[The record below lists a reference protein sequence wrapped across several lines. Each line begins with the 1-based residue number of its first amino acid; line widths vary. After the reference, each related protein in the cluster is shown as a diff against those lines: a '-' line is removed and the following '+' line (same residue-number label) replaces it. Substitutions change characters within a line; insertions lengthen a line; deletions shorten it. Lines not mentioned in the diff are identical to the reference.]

1 MKALLLGANGQVGQE
16 LLRALAPLGQ
26 VVATTRG
33 GVLPNGKACEVAD
46 FNQPDSLAL
55 LLQRIRPEVV
65 VNAAAYTAVDRAETP
80 DGRRDAW
87 AINAA
92 GPAALA
98 RIATEYGITLVH
110 VSSDYVFDGSAERPY
125 REDDAVCPIGV
136 YGQSKA
142 AGDIAVTSAPLHYI
156 IRTSWVIGTGNNFV
170 RTMASLAEKG
180 VDPTVVDDQR
190 GRLTFASQIAE
201 LIRHLLAVRPAP
213 GVYNL
218 TSAGDAVTW
227 ADVARR
233 VYQLT
238 GHDPS
243 RVTGVSTEQ
252 YFASAS
258 GPIAPRPRN
267 SELDLTRVRAAGFDP
282 RTGDDLLREYLGS

>member
-1 MKALLLGANGQVGQE
+1 
-16 LLRALAPLGQ
+16 
-26 VVATTRG
+26 
-33 GVLPNGKACEVAD
+33 
-46 FNQPDSLAL
+46 
-55 LLQRIRPEVV
+55 
-65 VNAAAYTAVDRAETP
+65 
-80 DGRRDAW
+80 
-87 AINAA
+87 
-92 GPAALA
+92 
-98 RIATEYGITLVH
+98 
-110 VSSDYVFDGSAERPY
+110 
-125 REDDAVCPIGV
+125 
-136 YGQSKA
+136 
-142 AGDIAVTSAPLHYI
+142 
-156 IRTSWVIGTGNNFV
+156 
-170 RTMASLAEKG
+170 MASLAEKG
-180 VDPTVVDDQR
+180 IDPTVVDDQL